1 MMPTMNGMYPSD
13 NPWTSFNAS
22 FIDDDENKDKPFL
35 SLAFPSQKDY
45 GLWNSTSPLRPTRMI
60 SSDES
65 WNKNTNTITLDVSL
79 TTPQEISYLND
90 WEDDVSVL
98 NDNPEEDD
106 IEVLYL
112 PQSTY
117 DVLMPLFDE
126 LYITDNEEEEKEE
139 TTS

>member
-1 MMPTMNGMYPSD
+1 MNGMYPSK
-13 NPWTSFNAS
+13 NPWTSFN
-22 FIDDDENKDKPFL
+22 DDDENKDKQCEFL

-45 GLWNSTSPLRPTRMI
+45 GLWNSTSPLRPT
-60 SSDES
+60 SKNSPDES
-65 WNKNTNTITLDVSL
+65 WGKTTNIIPLDVSL
-79 TTPQEISYLND
+79 KTPQEISYAND

-126 LYITDNEEEEKEE
+126 LYIDSEEEEKEE
-139 TTS
+139 TTR